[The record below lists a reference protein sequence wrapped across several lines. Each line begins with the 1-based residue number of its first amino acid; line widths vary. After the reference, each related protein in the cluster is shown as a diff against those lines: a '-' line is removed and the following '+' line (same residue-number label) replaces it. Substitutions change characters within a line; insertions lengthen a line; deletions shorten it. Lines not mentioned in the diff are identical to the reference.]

1 MQGAYNRVSKD
12 KLQTS
17 LSRHPLGLICCRL
30 VLSGNKIFID
40 LHKRFPVSYGFIN
53 IRRTLRTCLKTKNS
67 TLFKRSQ
74 EYFGKLIQ
82 YNALKTILNLLG
94 ILCLAIMDQCFHR
107 YIDIIACITVY
118 LTFLWL
124 MYLFG
129 IEESLR

>member
-1 MQGAYNRVSKD
+1 M
-12 KLQTS
+12 
-17 LSRHPLGLICCRL
+17 
-30 VLSGNKIFID
+30 
-40 LHKRFPVSYGFIN
+40 HKRFPFLYGFSN
-53 IRRTLRTCLKTKNS
+53 ILGFNSSDMFKNQNS

-82 YNALKTILNLLG
+82 YNALKTILKLLG
-94 ILCLAIMDQCFHR
+94 ILCLAIMDQCFPR

>member
-1 MQGAYNRVSKD
+1 MQGTYNRVSKD

-17 LSRHPLGLICCRL
+17 LSRHPLGLICCRS
-30 VLSGNKIFID
+30 VLSRKTRIY
-40 LHKRFPVSYGFIN
+40 HKRFPFLYGFIN
-53 IRRTLRTCLKTKNS
+53 ILGFNYSDMFKNQNS

-82 YNALKTILNLLG
+82 YNALKTILKLLG